1 VAPRRSRQ
9 PHGRQPAAERLLNS
23 AFRYQLGAHTVQL
36 AQLCAMVG
44 AAMSDATCA
53 LLETDRVIADNVIAG
68 QEEIAAMFSSARES
82 TFLLLSMPTPVA
94 TDLRAVVDAVQ
105 TGVEMERLAAFATD
119 IAHVVRRRYP
129 DCPVPDKVRTVVGD
143 MGALAV
149 RLSGELQQLMLLGHA
164 GAADRIVRDGRAMSS
179 LHRQLVAALV
189 AGTRQ
194 NRDADAVDA
203 VLLGDC
209 YQRFSDC
216 ANGIARRAPSH
227 SSGQRSA

>member
-1 VAPRRSRQ
+1 M
-9 PHGRQPAAERLLNS
+9 NS

-53 LLETDRVIADNVIAG
+53 LLETDMVMADNVIAG
-68 QEEIAAMFSSARES
+68 QEEIAAMFSSAQES
-82 TFLLLSMPTPVA
+82 TFLLLSMRTPVA

-105 TGVEMERLAAFATD
+105 TGVEMERLAASATD

-129 DCPVPDKVRTVVGD
+129 DCSVPDQGRAVVAD

-149 RLSGELQQLMLLGHA
+149 RLSGELQQLMLLGHS
-164 GAADRIVRDGRAMSS
+164 GMADRIVRDGRAMSA

-189 AGTRQ
+189 AHNRQ
-194 NRDADAVDA
+194 GRDADAVDA
-203 VLLGDC
+203 VLLGDY

-216 ANGIARRAPSH
+216 AEGIALRTASH
-227 SSGQRSA
+227 SNRQRSA

>member
-1 VAPRRSRQ
+1 V
-9 PHGRQPAAERLLNS
+9 NS

-53 LLETDRVIADNVIAG
+53 LLETDMAIADNVIAG
-68 QEEIAAMFSSARES
+68 QDEIAAMFSTAQES
-82 TFLLLSMPTPVA
+82 TFLLLSMRTPVA

-105 TGVEMERLAAFATD
+105 TGVEMKRLAAFVTE
-119 IAHVVRRRYP
+119 IAHVARRRYP
-129 DCPVPDKVRTVVGD
+129 NCPVPEQVRAVVAD

-149 RLSGELQQLMLLGHA
+149 GLSGELQQLMLLNHSGT
-164 GAADRIVRDGRAMSS
+164 ADRIVRDGRAMST

-194 NRDADAVDA
+194 DRDADAVDA
-203 VLLGDC
+203 VLLGDS
-209 YQRFSDC
+209 YQRFADC
-216 ANGIARRAPSH
+216 AAGIARRAASH
-227 SSGQRSA
+227 SNRQRSA